1 MKGTNK
7 KQVLLR
13 RETFLAAWREHA
25 LNATFAKMDLE
36 QFEIETETPQ
46 SIDAQ
51 MKAARIKLAGLKLK
65 RDRATRKVQETL
77 VKVADAVRGDVDY
90 GPDCEL
96 YRALGYVPKSERKTG
111 LTRKDESKVPS
122 EKSAD
127 AA

>member
-1 MKGTNK
+1 MNNSKT

-25 LNATFAKMDLE
+25 PDATFAKKGLE
-36 QFEIETETPQ
+36 QFETETETPLAVE
-46 SIDAQ
+46 AQ
-51 MKAARIKLAGLKLK
+51 MKAARSKLAGLKLK
-65 RDRATRKVQETL
+65 RDRAMRNVHEAL
-77 VKVADAVRGDVDY
+77 LKVADAVRGDVDY

-111 LTRKDESKVPS
+111 LTRKDESKVPP